1 MVILGI
7 HDGHNASA
15 AIVADGKL
23 LSAVGEERFSRE
35 KHHYGFPENA
45 IKAVMKDANMT
56 INDISRVSM
65 ATKTLPPMY
74 FYTRR
79 NSTFSIDD
87 YWKEQ
92 NDYWY
97 PKLYEGVNP
106 KYLEIFKHH
115 VEKNNFPYD
124 SSLISHESD
133 HEGMWKA
140 RLKHLCESLKIEED
154 IVSVYDHHTCH
165 AYYGYLTSAESKI
178 DDVLVYSMDGGG
190 DGYNGTVSIGK
201 KGKPLDF
208 ISKSS
213 NCNIGRIY
221 RYITLLLGMRPAD
234 HEYKLMGLAAYNN
247 MSNSKKAYD
256 IFAETL
262 QVDGLGF
269 DYHVKVKDHFFHFK
283 NKLEGLRFDAI
294 AYGVQKRTEEL
305 LCEWILNGIKETGI
319 KKIIMS
325 GGVAQNIKANKI
337 ISEQKEVE
345 SLFVPPGPGDE
356 SISIGAAFCSV
367 IENDGINSIQPIRN
381 AYFGISYKNDETTE
395 TVKEFSSKFN
405 YNLRELDL
413 DFVADKLDKGDV
425 FGRFDINSMEF
436 GARALGNRSI
446 IADPR
451 NSQIIHTINKFVKM
465 RDFWMPFAPSI
476 LEERV
481 KDYLIIKDSIDARF
495 MAVGFDSTDLGKQH
509 LSAGLH
515 PFDRSARP
523 QIVSKSFNTN
533 YYKLILAFQKKT
545 GVGAV
550 LNTSFNIHGEPIVC
564 TPLDALDTFS
574 RCGIQHLIIG
584 DWLISK
590 EKNI

>member
-23 LSAVGEERFSRE
+23 LSAAAEERFSRE
-35 KHHYGFPENA
+35 KHHYGFPLNA
-45 IKAVMKDANMT
+45 VKAVMKDANMT
-56 INDISRVSM
+56 IKDISRVAM
-65 ATKTLPPMY
+65 ATKTLPPIY

-92 NDYWY
+92 NHYWY
-97 PKLYEGVNP
+97 PKLYEGANP

-115 VEKNNFPYD
+115 VEKTNFPYD
-124 SSLISHESD
+124 STLISNEND

-140 RLKHLCESLKIEED
+140 RLKHLCESLSIKED
-154 IVSVYDHHTCH
+154 MVSVYDHHKCH
-165 AYYGYLTSAESKI
+165 AYYGYLTSEESKNG
-178 DDVLVYSMDGGG
+178 DVLVFSMDGGG
-190 DGYNGTVSIGK
+190 DGLNGTVSIGK
-201 KGKPLDF
+201 KGKPLNF

-247 MSNSKKAYD
+247 MINSKKAYD
-256 IFAETL
+256 IFEETL
-262 QVDGLGF
+262 QVNGLGF
-269 DYHVKVKDHFFHFK
+269 DYKVKVKDHFFHFK
-283 NKLEGLRFDAI
+283 NRLEGLRFDAI
-294 AYGVQKRTEEL
+294 AFGVQKRTEEL
-305 LCEWILNGIKETGI
+305 LCEWILNGIKETGV

-345 SLFVPPGPGDE
+345 SLFIPPGPGDE
-356 SISIGAAFCSV
+356 SISIGAAYCSLV
-367 IENDGINSIQPIRN
+367 EQKGTDLIQPIKN
-381 AYFGISYKNDETTE
+381 ANFGISFKNDETDE
-395 TVKEFSSKFN
+395 IIKKFSSKFN
-405 YNLRELDL
+405 YNVRELELEYVAERL
-413 DFVADKLDKGDV
+413 DAGDV
-425 FGRFDINSMEF
+425 FGRFDNNSMEF

-476 LEERV
+476 LEERIA
-481 KDYLIIKDSIDARF
+481 DYLIIKQSIDARF
-495 MAVGFDSTDLGKQH
+495 MAVGFDSTELGKQH

-523 QIVSKSFNTN
+523 QIVSAKYNSK
-533 YYKLILAFQKKT
+533 YYELISAFQKKT

-574 RCGIQHLIIG
+574 RCGIQHLLIG
-584 DWLISK
+584 NKMISK

>member
-1 MVILGI
+1 MAILGI

-23 LSAVGEERFSRE
+23 ISAASEERFSRE
-35 KHHYGFPENA
+35 KHHYGFPLNA
-45 IKAVMKDANMT
+45 IKAVLKDSGITMKN
-56 INDISRVSM
+56 ISQVAM
-65 ATKTLPPMY
+65 ATKTLPPIY

-79 NSTFSIDD
+79 NSTFSISD

-92 NDYWY
+92 TNYWY
-97 PKLYEGVNP
+97 PKLYDGAEP

-115 VEKNNFPYD
+115 VNKVNFPYD
-124 SSLISHESD
+124 KSFISHETD
-133 HEGMWKA
+133 HEGMWRA
-140 RLKHLCESLKIEED
+140 RLKYLCQTLKIDED
-154 IVSVYDHHTCH
+154 MVSVHDHHTCH
-165 AYYGYLTSAESKI
+165 AYYGYLTCEESKI

-190 DGYNGTVSIGK
+190 DGLNGTVSIGK
-201 KGKPLDF
+201 KGKPLNF

-247 MSNSKKAYD
+247 MENSKKAYEV
-256 IFAETL
+256 FKETL

-269 DYHVKVKDHFFHFK
+269 KYKVNVKDHFFYFK
-283 NKLEGLRFDAI
+283 ERLEGLRFDAI

-305 LCEWILNGIKETGI
+305 LCEWVLNGIKKTGI

-337 ISEQKEVE
+337 ISEQDEVE

-356 SISIGAAFCSV
+356 SISIGAAYCSLV
-367 IENDGINSIQPIRN
+367 ETEGLKNIQPIKN
-381 AYFGISYKNDETTE
+381 AYFGISFK
-395 TVKEFSSKFN
+395 KEDTDKVITKFMSEHN
-405 YNLRELDL
+405 YSIKELNLE
-413 DFVADKLDKGDV
+413 FVAERLDSGHV
-425 FGRFDINSMEF
+425 FARFDIDSMEF

-451 NSQIIHTINKFVKM
+451 NVQIIHVINKYVKM

-476 LEERV
+476 LEDRADE
-481 KDYLIIKDSIDARF
+481 YLIMKKSIDARF
-495 MAVGFDSTDLGKQH
+495 MAIGFDSTDLGKQH

-523 QIVSKSFNTN
+523 QIVSSKNN
-533 YYKLILAFQKKT
+533 PEYYKLIAAFQKKT

-564 TPLDALDTFS
+564 TPNDALDTFS
-574 RCGIQHLIIG
+574 RCGIQHLLLG
-584 DWLISK
+584 NWMISK
-590 EKNI
+590 ENI